1 MRNQLKHRSL
11 LWLLTLFIALLTV
24 FIVAAQDS
32 ESTEEPEST
41 PIADEEM
48 VVDDEMLAH
57 GQYLAEIARCVACHT
72 PDTAE
77 YQTEELDIEQRVTL
91 SLRSRDALDLENN
104 YLAGGRA
111 FNLGPAGIM
120 VAGNITS
127 DEEFGIGAWTDEELE
142 ILLRLGVLPNG
153 EIVGRLMATYPTWSA
168 YDMDSL
174 IAYLRTV
181 PANSNES
188 EESLII
194 RDLYDGDVVE
204 ALSELEIAETS
215 PEEVIEHGEY
225 MVIEVMRCTGCHIP
239 RDPETGI
246 PNFELYMA
254 GGQAYEGTWGIV
266 YGSNITPDV
275 TTGIGAWTDSQLER
289 VFQEGVRINS
299 RRLIFMPWQDYS
311 VISEEDLNASIAYL
325 RSINAVN
332 NEIPLPAI
340 NEEFEEI
347 VTFDE

>member
-1 MRNQLKHRSL
+1 MFKQLKQRSV
-11 LWLLTLFIALLTV
+11 LWLITLLIALLTV
-24 FIVAAQDS
+24 FMVAAQDS

-41 PIADEEM
+41 PMVDEEAT
-48 VVDDEMLAH
+48 VDEDMLAH
-57 GQYLAEIARCVACHT
+57 GAYLAEIARCVACHT
-72 PDTAE
+72 PDAEE
-77 YQTEELDIEQRVTL
+77 YQAEELTVEQRVTL
-91 SLRSRDALDLENN
+91 SLRGHDALDLENN

-127 DEEFGIGAWTDEELE
+127 HEEFGIGAWTDEELE
-142 ILLRLGVLPNG
+142 MLLRLGVLPNG
-153 EIVGRLMATYPTWSA
+153 EVVGRLMATYPTWSA

-181 PANSNES
+181 PANDNDS

-194 RDLYDGDVVE
+194 RDLYEGDPTE
-204 ALSELEIAETS
+204 ALAELEIAETS
-215 PEEVIEHGEY
+215 PEDVIEHGEY
-225 MVIEVMRCTGCHIP
+225 MVVEVMRCTGCHTP
-239 RDPETGI
+239 RDPETGR
-246 PNFELYMA
+246 PNPELYLA
-254 GGQAYEGTWGIV
+254 GGQAYEGPWGIV

-275 TTGIGAWTDSQLER
+275 TTGIGAWTDAQIER
-289 VFQEGVRINS
+289 VFQDGVRINN

-311 VISEEDLNASIAYL
+311 VISDDDLNAAIAYL
-325 RSINAVN
+325 RSVDAVN

-347 VTFDE
+347 VNLDD